1 MQVILGVIF
10 HFIGGFASGSF
21 YMPFKKVKG
30 WAWESY
36 WIIGGIFSWLI
47 VPPLAAWLTIPGF
60 SEIIANTNAS
70 TLGYTY
76 LFGLLWGI
84 GGLTY
89 GLGVRYLGVAL
100 GSSIILGL
108 CMVFGALIPSLYYQF
123 FPVQGKDTIGTIAGS
138 NWGLTV
144 LAGLVVC
151 IIGII
156 LCGKAGTMK
165 EKQLNTDLPPGS
177 LEKEN
182 KTILQP
188 QTNVLA
194 EETAVAGIGYR
205 HEAYDEIAPENNSA
219 ACHGTPVSAASTEY
233 KFALGLTVAIIS
245 GVLSACFNFGLE
257 AGQPMAAVANDLWK
271 AANPGQGE
279 FLFRNNVI
287 YVVVLWGGLTTNFI
301 WCMILNARNKT
312 FGNYADKRTPL
323 LRNYLLS
330 ALAGTT
336 WFLQFFFYGMGES
349 KLGNGA
355 SSWILH
361 MSFIILVANMW
372 GLISNEW
379 KGVSKKTKYTIVA
392 GVIIIIL
399 AVLIVGYGNYL
410 KP

>member
-21 YMPFKKVKG
+21 YMPFKKVRQ
-30 WAWESY
+30 WSWESY
-36 WIIGGIFSWLI
+36 WIVGGIFSWLV
-47 VPPLAAWLTIPGF
+47 VPPLAAWLTIPNF
-60 SEIIANTNAS
+60 WSIISGSVGT
-70 TLGYTY
+70 TLLYTY
-76 LFGLLWGI
+76 IFGLLWGI

-89 GLGVRYLGVAL
+89 GLGVRYLGVSL

-108 CMVFGALIPSLYYQF
+108 CMVFGSLIPSVYYQF
-123 FPVQGKDTIGTIAGS
+123 FPQAGKDSIGLIAS
-138 NWGLTV
+138 SRWGMTV
-144 LAGLVVC
+144 LSGLIVC
-151 IIGII
+151 VLGII
-156 LCGKAGTMK
+156 ICGKAGTMK
-165 EKQLNTDLPPGS
+165 EQSIQAGNDDFSSDKKDGKVKPKRPFIVAESVAADNGSHTSLFEEVAITAEAPPAIKNTSSG
-177 LEKEN
+177 
-182 KTILQP
+182 
-188 QTNVLA
+188 V
-194 EETAVAGIGYR
+194 
-205 HEAYDEIAPENNSA
+205 
-219 ACHGTPVSAASTEY
+219 TEY
-233 KFALGLTVAIIS
+233 KFGLGLTLAIVS

-257 AGQPMAAVANDLWK
+257 AGAPLAQVANTLWK
-271 AANPGQGE
+271 QANPASTTE

-287 YVVVLWGGLTTNFI
+287 YVVVLWGGLTTNLI
-301 WCMILNARNKT
+301 YCLYLNSRNHSFNDYSNPK
-312 FGNYADKRTPL
+312 TPL

-361 MSFIILVANMW
+361 MSFIILIANMW

-379 KGVSKKTKYTIVA
+379 KGVSLKTRNTLFV
-392 GVIIIIL
+392 GVITIII